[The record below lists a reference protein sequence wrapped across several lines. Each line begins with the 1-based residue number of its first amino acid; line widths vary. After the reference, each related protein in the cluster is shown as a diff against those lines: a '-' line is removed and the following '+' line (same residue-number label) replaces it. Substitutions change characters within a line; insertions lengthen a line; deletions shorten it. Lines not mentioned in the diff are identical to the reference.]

1 MTSVTQ
7 HAKRRM
13 RERCGLPKKAVQ
25 RMADK
30 ALVDG
35 VMHKDTVGALRKWV
49 DGLFLQ
55 ARTANNIRLYG
66 NHAFLFHDDTLI
78 TVINMPTRFVKKEYV
93 RK

>member
-1 MTSVTQ
+1 MSDVTK
-7 HAKRRM
+7 HAQKRI

-30 ALVDG
+30 ALVEG
-35 VMHKDTVGALRKWV
+35 VRHKDTVGALHKWV

-55 ARTANNIRLYG
+55 ARNGNNIRLYG
-66 NHAFLFHDDTLI
+66 NHAFIFHDEILI
-78 TVINMPTRFVKKEYV
+78 TVINIPPRFVEKEYV